1 MLARPETGGR
11 QRDAVPS
18 WIRKNVYL
26 VAHHD
31 WKDLAARYDA
41 WYQTPLGAFAH
52 ALEQEAIF
60 GLADVKPGERVVD
73 IGCGTGIYAL
83 ELARK
88 GLRVIGLD
96 SSLEMIAIAR
106 EKFGAARLTG
116 LWVCASA
123 EALPFR
129 SASADLALAV
139 TSLCLV
145 SHPDR
150 AIEEMRRV
158 IALDGRVVLGELN
171 RWSSWA
177 FLRRVKG
184 LVADTIYNRAHFWSR
199 RELDRLLQ
207 NNGLTPCAVRL
218 VLHIP
223 PIRRVAFL
231 KRARIVDDLLR
242 RLLPGM
248 GAFIVVV
255 ARRRTDDA

>member
-1 MLARPETGGR
+1 M
-11 QRDAVPS
+11 
-18 WIRKNVYL
+18 YL

-83 ELARK
+83 ELARR

-106 EKFGAARLTG
+106 EKCREAGLAT
-116 LWVCASA
+116 LWVCGAA

-139 TSLCLV
+139 TSLCFV

-150 AIEEMRRV
+150 AIEEMHRV
-158 IALDGRVVLGELN
+158 ITLDGRVVLGELN

-177 FLRRVKG
+177 FVRRLKG
-184 LVADTIYNRAHFWSR
+184 LVIDTIYNRAHFWSR
-199 RELDRLLQ
+199 RELERLLRR
-207 NNGLTPCAVRL
+207 NGLAPRAARI

-248 GAFIVVV
+248 GAFIVVA
-255 ARRRTDDA
+255 ARRQTDDA

>member
-1 MLARPETGGR
+1 M
-11 QRDAVPS
+11 
-18 WIRKNVYL
+18 YL

-52 ALEQEAIF
+52 ALEQEAIL
-60 GLADVKPGERVVD
+60 GLADVTSGERAVD
-73 IGCGTGIYAL
+73 IGCGTGIYVL
-83 ELARK
+83 ELARR
-88 GLRVIGLD
+88 GLRVVGVD

-106 EKFGAARLTG
+106 EKCREAGLAS
-116 LWVCASA
+116 LWVCGSA

-139 TSLCLV
+139 TSLCFV
-145 SHPDR
+145 SHSDR

-158 IALDGRVVLGELN
+158 ITLDGRVVLGELN

-177 FLRRVKG
+177 FVRRVKG

-199 RELDRLLQ
+199 MELERLLRR
-207 NNGLTPCAVRL
+207 NGLVPRAVRF

-223 PIRRVAFL
+223 PIRRTTFL
-231 KRARIVDDLLR
+231 KRARAVDDLLR
-242 RLLPGM
+242 RLLPRT
-248 GAFIVVV
+248 GAFI
-255 ARRRTDDA
+255 AILACRQTDDA